1 MNNTNNQGVSR
12 LYLILTAVFCTC
24 LITANLLET
33 KVVQI
38 GSVTFTA
45 GFIVFPVSYI
55 INDIATEVYGF
66 KGAKTMIYLGFA
78 MNFLVLVFSQ
88 IAIMLPAAPFWDG
101 ADAFR
106 FVFGLAPRIAVAS
119 LLAFLTG
126 SLANAYVMSR
136 MKVKNQKRFSLRA
149 IVSTIAGEGLDS
161 LVFFPIA
168 FLGTMSG
175 EELLKLM
182 LLQVCGKTLYEV
194 VMLPVTSRVVAY
206 TKRKENLDT
215 IDSNENYKLF

>member
-1 MNNTNNQGVSR
+1 MNNTNNQGVSS

-168 FLGTMSG
+168 FLGTMNG
-175 EELLKLM
+175 AELLKLM

-194 VMLPVTSRVVAY
+194 VMLPITSKVVAY
-206 TKRKENLDT
+206 IKKKEQLDT